1 MQVAIDQHHHCVD
14 GKRYQFKVVWA
25 ALEPR
30 WSARSNRY
38 LLAIEVLSQDQVG
51 SSRIHFVAQARTN
64 REDLL
69 RLVDEALE
77 LQVRESPDGAAVHTP
92 EMLRA

>member
-1 MQVAIDQHHHCVD
+1 
-14 GKRYQFKVVWA
+14 
-25 ALEPR
+25 
-30 WSARSNRY
+30 
-38 LLAIEVLSQDQVG
+38 VLSQDQVG
-51 SSRIHFVAQARTN
+51 SSRIHVVAQARTN